1 MKTKEELKY
10 YCNILQGVCTELYE
24 EYGLTEEVLD
34 LQTVIN
40 RLRHKHDITDESE
53 RINDNFVQ

>member
-1 MKTKEELKY
+1 MKEK
-10 YCNILQGVCTELYE
+10 IDQLQSICTELYK

-34 LQTVIN
+34 LQTAIN
-40 RLRHKHDITDESE
+40 KFRHRFNITDESE